1 MIIQREVETQW
12 WVGCVESQGLR
23 KHLGMERQWP
33 LPEILDIKEWV
44 SLNLFDMHSKD
55 LGSDPSV
62 MRVC

>member
-1 MIIQREVETQW
+1 MVSGLCGEPRIEETS
-12 WVGCVESQGLR
+12 GHGKAMTTSR
-23 KHLGMERQWP
+23 
-33 LPEILDIKEWV
+33 ILDIKEWV